1 MGKRKIN
8 RVIAVILM
16 AMFTGIAGCK
26 KAGGY
31 TEDLVAVVAY
41 AVGCSQ
47 EKAEALL
54 LQVEDVTNSKVI
66 SAENVDINELPENVR
81 QILDVEVNT
90 PNERYFVYISEEGE
104 ILKII
109 SLKDKLVLYD
119 KDACTDMH

>member
-1 MGKRKIN
+1 MGKRRIN

-47 EKAEALL
+47 EEAEALL

-81 QILDVEVNT
+81 QILEVEVNT
-90 PNERYFVYISEEGE
+90 PNEGYFVYINEESE

-119 KDACTDMH
+119 KDVCADMH

>member
-8 RVIAVILM
+8 RVIVVILM

-119 KDACTDMH
+119 KDACADMH

>member
-81 QILDVEVNT
+81 QILDVEANT

-119 KDACTDMH
+119 KDACTDTH